1 MQKTKLGVSTNL
13 VGAIIFM
20 LAFLT
25 TFAGSFA
32 DSRSFFDSLFLI
44 PLVLLVAY
52 VLVKEESTELKATAM
67 SAVLLSVLYF
77 VLVEVFEFVPEFLRF
92 LNFFLQFAK
101 ITLTDGWG
109 IVDFLLIFVDWA
121 FKVVFI
127 IFSLLAL
134 TGKNVK
140 LKFVEKNIQ

>member
-1 MQKTKLGVSTNL
+1 
-13 VGAIIFM
+13 
-20 LAFLT
+20 
-25 TFAGSFA
+25 
-32 DSRSFFDSLFLI
+32 
-44 PLVLLVAY
+44 
-52 VLVKEESTELKATAM
+52 
-67 SAVLLSVLYF
+67 
-77 VLVEVFEFVPEFLRF
+77 